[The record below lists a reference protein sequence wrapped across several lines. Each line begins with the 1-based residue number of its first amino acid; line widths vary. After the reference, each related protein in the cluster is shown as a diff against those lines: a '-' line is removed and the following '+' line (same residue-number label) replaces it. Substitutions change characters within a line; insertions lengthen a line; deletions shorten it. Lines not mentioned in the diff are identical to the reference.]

1 MNGVNLTPY
10 VLAAFGL
17 VVSVIGFFLARQLK
31 QSEGTD
37 RAQWSRI
44 DEQGERL
51 TKLETWRAVLED
63 REKRA
68 EENEG

>member
-1 MNGVNLTPY
+1 MNGINLTPY

-17 VVSVIGFFLARQLK
+17 VVSLIGFFLQRQLK

-37 RAQWSRI
+37 RAQWKRI
-44 DEQGERL
+44 DELSER
-51 TKLETWRAVLED
+51 TAKLETWRAVLED

-68 EENEG
+68 EENER